1 MSERGTVGRGTVSVE
16 NVSRGTVGVEN
27 VSRGTVGRGNVGVEN
42 VSRGTVSRGYVG
54 KGKCCRTFFQDVFSH
69 NTSIN
74 CNGGHRRRFL
84 SRF

>member
-1 MSERGTVGRGTVSVE
+1 MWKMSVGELSVWKML
-16 NVSRGTVGVEN
+16 VGEL
-27 VSRGTVGRGNVGVEN
+27 SVGEMSVWKMSVGELSVGDTSVRGNVVAP
-42 VSRGTVSRGYVG
+42 
-54 KGKCCRTFFQDVFSH
+54 FFQDVFSH